1 MKILALPVILLPTL
15 LSLLVPLS
23 VAAADTL
30 PLCEGDDTTK
40 WHDCM
45 SDLGPYSGPG
55 SGPYKNGK
63 RHGDWSGGPTDAGE
77 QWSVTYVDGEI
88 EGTLHSFAHA
98 SESTSNY
105 KDGKLHGEQITY
117 WRDDQGVVQSL
128 GSFENGVRV
137 GMHYFNALGSYLD
150 AEGSVS
156 IYDSQG
162 VELEYGQFVLQNGQI
177 STLQRSNT
185 RGEQIPTK
193 VYQDFIDTVNKNY
206 REAMEQD

>member
-1 MKILALPVILLPTL
+1 MKSLFTL
-15 LSLLVPLS
+15 LSLLVSLS
-23 VAAADTL
+23 AFSADTL
-30 PLCEGDDTTK
+30 LLCAGDDSTK
-40 WHDCM
+40 WHNCM
-45 SDLGPYSGPG
+45 SDLSPYSGPG

-63 RHGDWSGGPTDAGE
+63 RHGDWSGGPTGAGE

-88 EGTLHSFAHA
+88 EGTLHAFAHA

-105 KDGKLHGEQITY
+105 KDGKLHGEKITY

-156 IYDSQG
+156 IYDAQG
-162 VELEYGQFVLQNGQI
+162 VELEDGNFTLKNGKI
-177 STLQRSNT
+177 SVLQRSQT
-185 RGEQIPTK
+185 KGEQIPTK
-193 VYQDFIDTVNKNY
+193 VYQDFIDDVNKTY
-206 REAMEQD
+206 REAQDKARN

>member
-1 MKILALPVILLPTL
+1 MKPLLAL
-15 LSLLVPLS
+15 LSLLLTLS
-23 VAAADTL
+23 VSAADSL
-30 PLCEGDDTTK
+30 SSCEGDDSTK
-40 WHDCM
+40 WHNCM
-45 SDLGPYSGPG
+45 SDLSPYSGPG

-63 RHGDWSGGPTDAGE
+63 RHGEWSGGPTGAGE

-88 EGTLHSFAHA
+88 EGTLHAFAHA

-105 KDGKLHGEQITY
+105 KDGKLHGEKITY

-156 IYDSQG
+156 IYDAQG
-162 VELEYGQFVLQNGQI
+162 VQLEDSNFTLKIGKI
-177 STLQRSNT
+177 SVLQRSQT
-185 RGEQIPTK
+185 KVEQIPTK
-193 VYQDFIDTVNKNY
+193 VYQDFIDDVNKTY
-206 REAMEQD
+206 REAQGKARN

>member
-1 MKILALPVILLPTL
+1 MTYLHTPLL
-15 LSLLVPLS
+15 LLVSLS
-23 VAAADTL
+23 TFSADTL
-30 PLCEGDDTTK
+30 PLCEGDDSTK
-40 WHDCM
+40 WHNCM
-45 SDLGPYSGPG
+45 SDLSPYSGPG

-63 RHGDWSGGPTDAGE
+63 RHGEWSGGPTGAGE

-88 EGTLHSFAHA
+88 EGTLHAFAHA

-128 GSFENGVRV
+128 GSFEDGVRV

-156 IYDSQG
+156 IYDAQG
-162 VELEYGQFVLQNGQI
+162 IELEDGNFVLQNGKI
-177 STLQRSNT
+177 STLERRHTKEQ
-185 RGEQIPTK
+185 QIPTQ
-193 VYQDFIDTVNKNY
+193 VYQDFIDDVNKTY
-206 REAMEQD
+206 REAQGKARN

>member
-1 MKILALPVILLPTL
+1 MKVFFSLVTFFLAISFALADN
-15 LSLLVPLS
+15 LSS
-23 VAAADTL
+23 
-30 PLCEGDDTTK
+30 CEGDDSTK
-40 WHDCM
+40 WHNCM
-45 SDLGPYSGPG
+45 SDLSPYSGPG

-63 RHGDWSGGPTDAGE
+63 RHGVWSGGPTDAGE
-77 QWSVTYVDGEI
+77 KWSVTYVGGEI
-88 EGTLHSFAHA
+88 EGTLHAFAHA

-162 VELEYGQFVLQNGQI
+162 IELEHGYFVLQNGKI
-177 STLQRSNT
+177 STLERSKT
-185 RGEQIPTK
+185 KGEQFPTK
-193 VYQDFIDTVNKNY
+193 VYQDFIDGVNKNY
-206 REAMEQD
+206 REATMASDP

>member
-1 MKILALPVILLPTL
+1 
-15 LSLLVPLS
+15 
-23 VAAADTL
+23 
-30 PLCEGDDTTK
+30 
-40 WHDCM
+40 M
-45 SDLGPYSGPG
+45 SDLSPYSGPG
-55 SGPYKNGK
+55 SGPYNNGK

-77 QWSVTYVDGEI
+77 QWSVTYVDGKI
-88 EGTLHSFAHA
+88 EGILHAFAHA

-162 VELEYGQFVLQNGQI
+162 IELEDSYFVLRNGKI
-177 STLQRSNT
+177 STLERSKT
-185 RGEQIPTK
+185 KGEQIPTK
-193 VYQDFIDTVNKNY
+193 VYQDFIDDVNKNY
-206 REAMEQD
+206 RELLETEDED

>member
-1 MKILALPVILLPTL
+1 
-15 LSLLVPLS
+15 
-23 VAAADTL
+23 
-30 PLCEGDDTTK
+30 
-40 WHDCM
+40 M
-45 SDLGPYSGPG
+45 SDLSPYSGPG

-77 QWSVTYVDGEI
+77 KWSVTYVDGEI
-88 EGTLHSFAHA
+88 EGTLQAFAHA

-117 WRDDQGVVQSL
+117 WRNDQGVVQSL

-156 IYDSQG
+156 IYDAQG
-162 VELEYGQFVLQNGQI
+162 VELEYSSFTLQNGGI
-177 STLQRSNT
+177 TALERSQT
-185 RGEQIPTK
+185 KGEQISTK
-193 VYQDFIDTVNKNY
+193 VYQDFIDDVNKGY
-206 REAMEQD
+206 REALKKGRGD